1 VTVIVTNRG
10 AAPYPAAM
18 RYLAA
23 VFVLAACASDPAP
36 AADAGADAV
45 AVDTGA
51 EDAGAT
57 DAGQLDTGAP
67 DAGAAEDVSPAADAD
82 APAADTGPA
91 DAGAVDAGPEDAG
104 QPNAGPVDAGTP
116 DAPEAGIACPM
127 GLGDCDG
134 DPSNGCEVDLRN
146 NLEHCGGC
154 GMACFRAPN
163 IVRACRS
170 TGCDPFRCASG
181 RANCDGDMANGC
193 EINITTDARHCGGC
207 GRVCPRDGGLFGAC
221 SSGSCR

>member
-1 VTVIVTNRG
+1 
-10 AAPYPAAM
+10 M

-82 APAADTGPA
+82 APAMDAGPA
-91 DAGAVDAGPEDAG
+91 DAG
-104 QPNAGPVDAGTP
+104 QPDAGPVDAGTP
-116 DAPEAGIACPM
+116 DAPEAGVACPM

-134 DPSNGCEVDLRN
+134 DPANGCEVDLRN
-146 NLEHCGGC
+146 NPDHCGGC

-163 IVRACRS
+163 VVRACRS

-193 EINITTDARHCGGC
+193 EVNTQTDANNCGGC
-207 GRVCPRDGGLFGAC
+207 GRVCPRDGGLFGVC